1 MSLKDIDSLI
11 KSDYFSANENLIE
24 GFYNLALA
32 ESVKYDRLSGYFSS
46 ASLSVAAKGM
56 SQLIENNGHIRL
68 LCGIELS
75 KDDWDSI
82 SNPEQFKD
90 LINKNFLDEY
100 EDLEDE
106 LTWNYT
112 KVLGWMIANEIL
124 EVKIGLNYINGRYM
138 PDEIFHPKLGIF
150 YDDEDNCLIFVGS
163 VNESARGWGVNSE
176 NLHTFKSWKTTEH
189 IDDNISAFEDFW
201 NDTNDNLKVFNV
213 PDESIDFLIKNA
225 PPDKVEL
232 EKTIVRIKQ
241 LENDEVEK
249 KPKKKPRSYQL
260 DAINSWFSN
269 DKRGIFAMATGTGK
283 TFTALSCFDRLL
295 HENNKLLT
303 VIACPQLHLIN
314 QWESAI
320 RENGYNG
327 KCINASGNNK
337 KWKKELKKTIA
348 DLLGSKK
355 NAIVLTSFDTFS
367 DEKFINTI
375 NLYPDKSFVI
385 VDEVH
390 GIGSFKYR
398 QGFLNVD
405 YDYRLGLSATPEIED
420 DLERT
425 DLVYDYF
432 GGIVFEY
439 SLEKAIKEGF
449 LTEYNYYPI
458 FVDLTDKE
466 VKKYKALTRKIG
478 NLLRKNHLK
487 PNEEESLDNYIRQR
501 RNLINKAENK
511 LKCLREFLDDHKDIK
526 DLIVYGA
533 DKKHI
538 KEIKYVLEEYD
549 ISNNKFT
556 GDEKPEDRETILNL
570 FSAGH
575 YRALRAMKCLDEG
588 VDVPSTQNA
597 ILLASTMNSRQ
608 HIQRRGRILRKHPG
622 KEIANIYDFIVVP
635 NLKNEPDSV
644 KNILKSEKKRYE
656 EYVNSAKNR
665 VDCRIKIANKW
676 EEIL

>member
-1 MSLKDIDSLI
+1 MSLKDIDHLI
-11 KSDYFSANENLIE
+11 ESDYFSANTDLIE
-24 GFYNLALA
+24 CFYNLALS
-32 ESVKYDRLSGYFSS
+32 ETVRYDRLSGYFSS

-56 SQLIENNGHIRL
+56 TQLIENNGHIRL

-100 EDLEDE
+100 ENLEDE
-106 LTWNYT
+106 LIWNYT

-124 EVKIGLNYINGRYM
+124 EVKIGLNYIDGRYI
-138 PDEIFHPKLGIF
+138 PDNIYHPKLGIF
-150 YDDEDNCLIFVGS
+150 YDCDDNCIVFVGS
-163 VNESARGWGVNSE
+163 VNESARGWAKNSE
-176 NLHTFKSWKTTEH
+176 NLSTYKSWQNDIH
-189 IDDNISAFEDFW
+189 IPSNISAFEDFW
-201 NDTNDNLKVFNV
+201 NDTNDNLKVYDV
-213 PDESIDFLIKNA
+213 PDESINFLIKNA
-225 PPDKVEL
+225 PKDKVEL

-241 LENDEVEK
+241 LENDK
-249 KPKKKPRSYQL
+249 DKKKQKKTPRPYQL
-260 DAINSWFSN
+260 YAIDSWFSN

-283 TFTALSCFDRLL
+283 TYTALCCFDRLI

-303 VIACPQLHLIN
+303 VIACPELHLIS

-320 RENGYNG
+320 RENGYTG
-327 KCINASGNNK
+327 KCINASSNNK
-337 KWKKELKKTIA
+337 KWKKELKRTIA
-348 DLLGSKK
+348 DLMGSKK
-355 NAIVLTSFDTFS
+355 NAVVLTSFDTFS
-367 DEKFINTI
+367 DEKFINII
-375 NLYPDKSFVI
+375 NLYSDKSFVI

-390 GIGSFKYR
+390 GIGSYKFR
-398 QGFLNVD
+398 HGFLDVN

-425 DLVYDYF
+425 DLVYDHF

-439 SLEKAIKEGF
+439 SLKKAIKEGF

-458 FVDLTDKE
+458 FVDLTE
-466 VKKYKALTRKIG
+466 EELKKYKYLTRIIG
-478 NLLRKNHLK
+478 NLLRKEKLK
-487 PNEEESLDNYIRQR
+487 PNEEETLERRIRQR
-501 RNLINKAENK
+501 RDLITKAKNK
-511 LKCLREFLDDHKDIK
+511 LKCLREFLDSHKDIK

-533 DKKHI
+533 DKKHLDDI
-538 KEIKYVLEEYD
+538 EPILDEFG
-549 ISNNKFT
+549 ISNHRFS
-556 GDEKPEDRETILNL
+556 GDEDPPLRETVLKL
-570 FSAGH
+570 FSTGH
-575 YRALRAMKCLDEG
+575 YSALCAMKCLDQG

-635 NLKNEPDSV
+635 NLKNESESV
-644 KNILKSEKKRYE
+644 RNILKSEKKRYE
-656 EYVNSAKNR
+656 EYVNSAKNSL
-665 VDCRIKIANKW
+665 DCRIKIANKW

>member
-11 KSDYFSANENLIE
+11 KSDYFSANENLVE

-46 ASLSVAAKGM
+46 ASLSLAAKGM
-56 SQLIENNGHIRL
+56 TKLIENNGHIRL
-68 LCGIELS
+68 LCGVELS
-75 KDDWDSI
+75 KDDWESI

-90 LINKNFLDEY
+90 LINKNFLEQY
-100 EDLEDE
+100 ENLEDE

-124 EVKIGLNYINGRYM
+124 EIKIGLNYIHGKYI

-150 YDDEDNCLIFVGS
+150 HDEEDNCLIFVGS
-163 VNESARGWGVNSE
+163 VNESARGWGINSE
-176 NLHTFKSWKTTEH
+176 NLHTFKGWKSNEH
-189 IDDNISAFEDFW
+189 IDTNISAFEDFW
-201 NDTNDNLKVFNV
+201 NDTNNNLKVFKV

-225 PPDKVEL
+225 PKDKVEL
-232 EKTIVRIKQ
+232 EKTIVEINE
-241 LENDEVEK
+241 LEKSKDKK
-249 KPKKKPRSYQL
+249 KPKKTPYSYQL
-260 DAINSWFSN
+260 DAIDSWFSN

-283 TFTALSCFDRLL
+283 TFTALCCFDRLL
-295 HENNKLLT
+295 QENNKLLT
-303 VIACPQLHLIN
+303 VIACPQLHLID

-320 RENGYNG
+320 RENGYSG

-337 KWKKELKKTIA
+337 KWKTELKKTIA
-348 DLLGSKK
+348 DLMGSKK
-355 NAIVLTSFDTFS
+355 NAVVLTSFDTFS
-367 DEKFINTI
+367 DENFINTI
-375 NLYPDKSFVI
+375 NLYPYKSFVI

-390 GIGSFKYR
+390 GIGSYKFR
-398 QGFLNVD
+398 HGFLDVN

-425 DLVYDYF
+425 DLVNENF

-439 SLEKAIKEGF
+439 SLKKAIKDGF
-449 LTEYNYYPI
+449 LTPYNYYPI

-466 VKKYKALTRKIG
+466 VKKYKELTRIIG
-478 NLLRKNHLK
+478 NLLRKEKLK
-487 PNEEESLDNYIRQR
+487 PNEEETLENKIRQR
-501 RNLINKAENK
+501 RNLINKAKNK
-511 LKCLREFLDDHKDIK
+511 LYCLQKFLDDHNDIK

-533 DKKHI
+533 DKKHLGDI
-538 KEIKYVLEEYD
+538 ESILDDYD
-549 ISNNKFT
+549 IPNHRFS
-556 GDEKPEDRETILNL
+556 GDEDPRTRETILKL
-570 FSAGH
+570 FSSRH
-575 YRALRAMKCLDEG
+575 YRALSAMKCLDEG

-635 NLKNEPDSV
+635 NLKNEPESV
-644 KNILKSEKKRYE
+644 KNILKSEKMRYE
-656 EYVNSAKNR
+656 EYVNSAWNR
-665 VDCRIKIANKW
+665 IDCRIKIANKW